1 MTATPE
7 QPGGRAGEF
16 RSGSLVSPAG
26 AAAHNRLLRLLPE
39 AEQALLAPHLEM
51 MSLGSLQVLT
61 DPGEPVRDVYFPETA
76 VISML
81 RRMHDGTSI
90 EVGAVG
96 CDGMAGL
103 SVAVGVMWSSTALVA
118 AVAGDCRRMSAA
130 RLHNLL
136 PQLPAFSALLT
147 RYALTFV
154 NELHQTIACNALHS
168 VEQRCTR
175 WLLTAHDWVGR
186 DKLHLTHG
194 VLAELLGV
202 RRAGVTVA
210 ALALQRAG
218 FIEYSRGH
226 ITVLDRAGLEAVAC
240 ECRKEMRASTE
251 RLFAE
256 PSIRPRFG

>member
-1 MTATPE
+1 MTATSE
-7 QPGGRAGEF
+7 QPGGIGKPRATGV
-16 RSGSLVSPAG
+16 VSPAG
-26 AAAHNRLLRLLPE
+26 AGRHNRLLRLLPE
-39 AEQALLAPHLEM
+39 GEQALLAPHLEM
-51 MSLGSLQVLT
+51 MSLDSMQVLT
-61 DPGEPVRDVYFPETA
+61 APGEPVRDVYFPETA

-81 RRMHDGTSI
+81 RHMHDGTSI

-96 CDGMAGL
+96 CDGMTGL
-103 SVAVGVMWSSTALVA
+103 PVAIGVMWSSTTLVA
-118 AVAGDCRRMSAA
+118 AVAGDARRMPAA

-136 PQLPAFSALLT
+136 PRLPAFSVLLA

-175 WLLTAHDWVGR
+175 WLLTAHDWVGGDELR
-186 DKLHLTHG
+186 LTHG

-218 FIEYSRGH
+218 FIEYSRGR
-226 ITVLDRAGLEAVAC
+226 IAILDRPGLEAVAC
-240 ECRKEMRASTE
+240 ECRKEMRATTE
-251 RLFAE
+251 RFFAE
-256 PSIRPRFG
+256 GSGRVTG